1 MLERFKDVPD
11 PRTRPNRI
19 YPWQLLWGLISA
31 ALASACRTPAD
42 IARWIA
48 EHRDEL
54 LAVLPPT
61 LVRLP
66 CESTIR
72 RTLAC
77 VDAGK
82 LDAALSRLPTPSPAP
97 PIQPIAADPST
108 PLAGQAIDGKNVRG
122 VGRSGHPC
130 QLVSLV
136 EHTSAT
142 VLAQEQVARKRDE
155 RSAVPALLAG
165 RDLRSTVITLDA
177 LHTLK
182 PTARL
187 ILAQGGDYLMVVEKN
202 QASLYEFLDMLFSL
216 PAHPADHEVWDQVGP
231 TSEKGHG
238 RLETRTLI
246 SGSAHIEDVD
256 WPGVAQVMRREC
268 ERIELKTGKV
278 TREVSYALTS
288 LGPCRADAAVLE
300 ALWRGHW
307 TIENGVHYVRDV
319 SFGEDRGHAAAG
331 STARALASVRNA
343 LLYLVRRAGWRLV
356 PHALAHY
363 GASVRRALTLV
374 GLHANTSKSPGQE
387 GTTDCTG

>member
-1 MLERFKDVPD
+1 MVELQYSGMLERFKDVPD
-11 PRTRPNRI
+11 PRRRPNRL

-31 ALASACRTPAD
+31 AMASACQTPTA
-42 IARWIA
+42 IARWIT
-48 EHRDEL
+48 EHRDDL
-54 LAVLPPT
+54 LAALPPSV
-61 LVRLP
+61 VRLP

-72 RTLAC
+72 RTLAA
-77 VDAGK
+77 VDGSQ
-82 LDAALSRLPTPSPAP
+82 LDAAVVSLPAHSPPAP
-97 PIQPIAADPST
+97 VPPAPALAPA
-108 PLAGQAIDGKNVRG
+108 PLQGQAIDGKNVRG
-122 VGRSGHPC
+122 VGRTGHAC

-136 EHTSAT
+136 EHTTAS

-155 RSAVPALLAG
+155 RSAVPVLLAG
-165 RDLRSTVITLDA
+165 RDLRAKVITLDA

-182 PTARL
+182 QTARL
-187 ILAQGGDYLMVVEKN
+187 ILTQHGDYLMVVKKN
-202 QASLYEFLDMLFSL
+202 QASLYEFLDLLFSL
-216 PAHPADHEVWDQVGP
+216 PAHPCDHEVWDQIGP

-246 SGSAHIEDVD
+246 SGSAHIEDID

-288 LGPCRADAAVLE
+288 LSPERADAATLE

-307 TIENGVHYVRDV
+307 TIENRVHYVRDV
-319 SFGEDRGHAAAG
+319 SFGEDRGHAASG

-343 LLYLVRRAGWRLV
+343 LLYLFRQAGWRSV
-356 PHALAHY
+356 PSALAHY

-374 GLHANTSKSPGQE
+374 GLKG
-387 GTTDCTG
+387 

>member
-1 MLERFKDVPD
+1 MVPLQYSGMLERFKDVPD

-31 ALASACRTPAD
+31 AMASACQTPAA
-42 IARWIA
+42 IARWIR

-54 LAVLPPT
+54 LASLPPSQ
-61 LVRLP
+61 VRLP

-77 VDAGK
+77 VDGGK
-82 LDAALSRLPTPSPAP
+82 LDAALTMLPTTMPPAP
-97 PIQPIAADPST
+97 VHQLAADPPT
-108 PLAGQAIDGKNVRG
+108 PLLGQAIDGKNVRG
-122 VGRSGHPC
+122 VTRDGHPC
-130 QLVSLV
+130 LLVSLV

-155 RSAVPALLAG
+155 RSAVPLLLIG
-165 RDLRSTVITLDA
+165 RDLRGIVITLDA
-177 LHTLK
+177 LHTQK

-187 ILAQGGDYLMVVEKN
+187 ILSAGGDYLMVVKKN
-202 QASLYEFLDMLFSL
+202 QATLYQFLELLFNL
-216 PAHPADHEVWDQVGP
+216 PAHPCDHEVWDQVGP

-256 WPGVAQVMRREC
+256 WPGVAQVIRREC
-268 ERIELKTGKV
+268 ERIELKSGKL
-278 TREVSYALTS
+278 TREVSYGVTS
-288 LGPCRADAAVLE
+288 LASERASAATLE

-307 TIENGVHYVRDV
+307 TIENGLHYVRDV
-319 SFGEDRGHAAAG
+319 SFGEDAGHAAAG

-343 LLYLVRRAGWRLV
+343 LLFLFRRAGWRFV
-356 PHALAHY
+356 PSALAHY
-363 GASVRRALTLV
+363 GASVRRALSFV
-374 GLHANTSKSPGQE
+374 GLNAST
-387 GTTDCTG
+387 